1 MNKQD
6 IFRKNL
12 FLIHYLFGWSR
23 EEFADLVGLTRQTLY
38 NIEKNE
44 SYSFTRAN
52 YYAMK
57 YVIDRELP
65 NQPIEVIKKY
75 EELCEKVSDIK
86 VDYFPIS
93 TYRKRIQKEL
103 GL

>member
-1 MNKQD
+1 MNEKD

-12 FLIHYLFGWSR
+12 VLIHYLFDWSPA
-23 EEFADLVGLTRQTLY
+23 EFADLVGVSHQTIF
-38 NIEKNE
+38 NIEKDE
-44 SYSFTRAN
+44 KYPFLKTN

-57 YVIDRELP
+57 YVIDQELP

-75 EELCEKVSDIK
+75 EELCEKVSSIK
-86 VDYFPIS
+86 VNSCPPKTF
-93 TYRKRIQKEL
+93 RKRIQKEL